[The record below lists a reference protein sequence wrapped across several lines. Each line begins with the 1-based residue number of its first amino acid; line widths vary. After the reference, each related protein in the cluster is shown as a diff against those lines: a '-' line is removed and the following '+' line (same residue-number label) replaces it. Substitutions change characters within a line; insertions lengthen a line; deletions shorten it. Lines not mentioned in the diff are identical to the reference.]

1 MFKLP
6 WELERPPV
14 PPANPPTPKT
24 TGQADQPDQPK
35 KKRKPRKKAMSF
47 LSEEE
52 IERLFGV
59 IASIRDRA
67 IFRLAYHAGLRASE
81 IGMLQ
86 LRDYDPK
93 TAKIFVHRLKG
104 SNSGEHLHPGSR
116 DRWSSGG
123 AAEDLGTS
131 VNFGEQ
137 GARELE

>member
-24 TGQADQPDQPK
+24 TGQADQPDEPK

-47 LSEEE
+47 LCEEE

-67 IFRLAYHAGLRASE
+67 IFRLAYHAGLRASQ
-81 IGMLQ
+81 IGMLH
-86 LRDYDPK
+86 LRNHDPTAAK
-93 TAKIFVHRLKG
+93 TLAH
-104 SNSGEHLHPGSR
+104 
-116 DRWSSGG
+116 
-123 AAEDLGTS
+123 
-131 VNFGEQ
+131 
-137 GARELE
+137 